1 VTEPTT
7 DQNLRRPWTR
17 RLAEF
22 LPGYF
27 DEHPVLSPFRAR
39 ASAILHGSTT
49 MGIDDEFSDLDL
61 WLLLPEAAM
70 AELDAAAGTRFFE
83 FQLDGKEG
91 HLNAESVEGFRER
104 IRGCDMDTIYQLRSA
119 QAITDDAGAA
129 AEPIRLARR
138 PMREEVSRAFF
149 FYHYVEMR
157 GEHRACDN
165 PIQRSDP
172 VALLLSLPKV
182 ISHALRAAMVLDGQ
196 PYPYDKW
203 LYCAAAG
210 TPTGRLLAPSV
221 REVLD
226 LLAAGHLRTGPPES
240 DHPVSLELRVI
251 RRILVEAAQAKG
263 IREPWLTRWWLH
275 MDQARAAVEN
285 VRW

>member
-1 VTEPTT
+1 VTEPTP
-7 DQNLRRPWTR
+7 DQDLKRPWRR
-17 RLAEF
+17 RLADF
-22 LPGYF
+22 LPGYL
-27 DEHPVLSPFRAR
+27 DGHPVLSPFRAR
-39 ASAILHGSTT
+39 ASVILHGSTT
-49 MGIDDEFSDLDL
+49 MGIDDDFSDLDL
-61 WLLLPEAAM
+61 WLLLPAAAT
-70 AELDAAAGTRFFE
+70 AELCAAAGTRFFE
-83 FQLDGKEG
+83 FRLDGKQG
-91 HLNAESVEGFRER
+91 HLNAESTAAFAGRAH
-104 IRGCDMDTIYQLRSA
+104 GCHMDTIYQLRSA
-119 QAITDDAGAA
+119 EIITDNTGAGG
-129 AEPIRLARR
+129 ELIRLARR
-138 PMREEVSRAFF
+138 PMREEVSQAFF

-182 ISHALRAAMVLDGQ
+182 IAHALQAAMVLDGQ

-203 LYCAAAG
+203 LYRAAGG
-210 TPTGRLLAPSV
+210 TPTGRLLTPSV
-221 REVLD
+221 GKVLD

-263 IREPWLTRWWLH
+263 IREPWLTQWWLH
-275 MDQARAAVEN
+275 MHQAQAAIQN